1 MIKFFRKIRQKLLSE
16 NKFSKYL
23 IYAIGEI
30 ILVVI
35 GILIALQINTYYEN
49 KKKLTEEIQTLTSL
63 KNALKKDSSF
73 IKRFAPF
80 YKDIKTSMDIVSN
93 YLDSDITYQDSL
105 SSHFGNMLWNGVLES
120 QKSEFESLKSRDIKL
135 ISNEELRSKIIEYY
149 SGVERLEKDHDTY
162 LEIIVNALN
171 NIFPS
176 RFYSIN
182 SSYHTF
188 INSPPNFGNLKI
200 ELTPIN
206 PLELKNDN
214 EFKFFIT
221 NLKMQRNWYM
231 DYPEHIIKGLNTAL
245 IKNIDEELK
254 LLKRKSY

>member
-1 MIKFFRKIRQKLLSE
+1 MIKFFRKIRYDLMEK
-16 NKFSKYL
+16 NKTGKYFK
-23 IYAIGEI
+23 YAIGEI

-49 KKKLTEEIQTLTSL
+49 KKKLSEEIQTLTSL

-105 SSHFGNMLWNGVLES
+105 SSHFGNMLWNGILES

-162 LEIIVNALN
+162 LEIIINALN
-171 NIFPS
+171 NIFPG

-182 SSYHTF
+182 S
-188 INSPPNFGNLKI
+188 KI
-200 ELTPIN
+200 GI
-206 PLELKNDN
+206 
-214 EFKFFIT
+214 
-221 NLKMQRNWYM
+221 
-231 DYPEHIIKGLNTAL
+231 A
-245 IKNIDEELK
+245 
-254 LLKRKSY
+254 